1 MISNLLIIIFFSLN
15 LLSCRP
21 RRNATA
27 GAGRTDSRWANNF
40 WRIYFKPNTIR
51 RLIFFLKWCVMAG
64 CLCDV
69 VFSLFKSI
77 NSQVKCSG
85 LLLRL
90 RPVQQKTG
98 RSHKVS
104 NTKPLNLSSYLLYY
118 FNVDNTKRSQC
129 PPPARALSAQT
140 PHSKPI
146 NGRRHLCFG
155 CGKWMFT
162 LLFFF
167 FINVNDFS
175 SDEDQR

>member
-1 MISNLLIIIFFSLN
+1 
-15 LLSCRP
+15 
-21 RRNATA
+21 
-27 GAGRTDSRWANNF
+27 
-40 WRIYFKPNTIR
+40 
-51 RLIFFLKWCVMAG
+51 MAG

-118 FNVDNTKRSQC
+118 FNVDNTMGLKR
-129 PPPARALSAQT
+129 PPPARAPLDASFATAGAEDDEAAKQI
-140 PHSKPI
+140 SR
-146 NGRRHLCFG
+146 RRHLCFER
-155 CGKWMFT
+155 CK
-162 LLFFF
+162 
-167 FINVNDFS
+167 
-175 SDEDQR
+175 